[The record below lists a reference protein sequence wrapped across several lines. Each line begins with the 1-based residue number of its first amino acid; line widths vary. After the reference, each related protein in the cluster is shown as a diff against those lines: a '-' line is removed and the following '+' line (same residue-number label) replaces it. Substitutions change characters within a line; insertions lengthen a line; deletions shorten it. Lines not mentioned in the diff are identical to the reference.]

1 MVSSGTIELAP
12 LARTSTLTLSAPG
25 RKSGQPRSVTIW
37 FVVVEDQLYV
47 GSLRDDRNWIR
58 NARAAG
64 SVGIKIGDAVLHG
77 NFTAVREELE
87 IGAVRT
93 ALRSKYLAA
102 RIAGWF
108 GVRQRFVFRI
118 DALERPSS

>member
-1 MVSSGTIELAP
+1 MSSSGTIELAP
-12 LARTSTLTLSAPG
+12 LARISTLTLTAPG
-25 RKSGQPRSVTIW
+25 RKSAQPRSVTIW
-37 FVVVEDQLYV
+37 FVVVDGRLYV
-47 GSLRDDRNWIR
+47 GSLRDDRNWVR

-64 SVGIKIGDAVLHG
+64 HVTLRISDAVLRG
-77 NFTAVREELE
+77 GFAEIREELE

-108 GVRQRFVFRI
+108 GVQQRFVFRI
-118 DALERPSS
+118 DSLERLSP